1 MATQIFF
8 LKFHP
13 PTKIGGRFF
22 THFWLFQL
30 GWLVVSTTTRF
41 AQTPIFHSDL
51 NQPFF
56 VRRPRADEELEP
68 EKVDLASL
76 PVELLE
82 EAKIPMGS
90 FNDVAKAGPPAFSE
104 MFFFFLWTKKWL
116 GFEWVGGWGG
126 GVWASCFL
134 CKKQLVVVVA
144 LNGDLKMNVFF
155 GWGSRT

>member
-1 MATQIFF
+1 MVSAIFWN
-8 LKFHP
+8 FHP
-13 PTKIGGRFF
+13 LKIGGKIF
-22 THFWLFQL
+22 THFWLFIFFNWV
-30 GWLVVSTTTRF
+30 GWLFQPPPVSPKP
-41 AQTPIFHSDL
+41 PIFHSDL
-51 NQPFF
+51 HQPFF

-90 FNDVAKAGPPAFSE
+90 FNDVAKAGPPAFSGDV
-104 MFFFFLWTKKWL
+104 FFFGEQKMVGFWMGGGL
-116 GFEWVGGWGG
+116 GW